1 VKPATFAIPAE
12 RERAPG
18 RAVARAGSI
27 GLAAGAIGLLAQLLF
42 FDTGLGINFPVAIV
56 TLLACAWFVP
66 ARPAR
71 WPKLADAWLPLAAVV
86 LAGFVALRGDRTLIA
101 LDVLGSITLTTL
113 ALASFGSMRVVHRPF
128 VNIVLLGLRAIAA
141 GTAGGSDVIQG
152 LLRGLP
158 LRRANAGPS
167 AWPGVLRGLMLA
179 LPLLLLF
186 VVLFSSADAVFAR
199 ILSDL
204 FALDLDLGSLPGRL
218 VTALAAAWLTAGLLV
233 FVSRGSEDDREFA
246 LGPQPTRRMGSTE
259 AITVL
264 IVLDLLF
271 GFFVVLQAT
280 YLFGGRSTLDAS
292 GLTYAEYARRGFF
305 ELLAVAFAVGGLVLG
320 LEAVVRSR
328 SRTYLATLLV
338 LVALTLV
345 VLASAFLRLRLYQD
359 AYGWTELRFYVFAAI
374 VWMAVG
380 AIGATVCIW
389 LDRTR
394 WLPHGMVILSVAFG
408 LAFNVIGPV
417 RFIAEQNIAR
427 VADGTLPANA
437 YDGVDLGYLAFLGD
451 DALAV
456 IAEGYPDG
464 LPRSVRAEAQYLL
477 EGHASRLAHDSSTG
491 DWQAWNLSRERIR
504 ALLSDEGLLR

>member
-1 VKPATFAIPAE
+1 MASVAVPAA
-12 RERAPG
+12 RERASG
-18 RAVARAGSI
+18 RTVARAGAV
-27 GLAAGAIGLLAQLLF
+27 GLAAGAIGILAQLLF
-42 FDTGLGINFPVAIV
+42 FDAGLGINFPIAIV

-66 ARPAR
+66 ARPTR
-71 WPKLADAWLPLAAVV
+71 WPKLADAWLPLAAVA

-101 LDVLGSITLTTL
+101 LDVMGSITLTTL
-113 ALASFGSMRVVHRPF
+113 ALASFGGMRVVQRPF
-128 VNIVLLGLRAIAA
+128 VAIVLVGLRAIAA
-141 GTAGGSDVIQG
+141 GAAAGAVVVEG

-158 LRRANAGPS
+158 LRRVHGRSS

-186 VVLFSSADAVFAR
+186 VVLFASADAVFAS
-199 ILSDL
+199 ILGDL
-204 FALDLDLGSLPGRL
+204 FAWDLDLGSLPGRL
-218 VTALAAAWLTAGLLV
+218 ITALAAAWLTAGLLV
-233 FVSRGSEDDREFA
+233 FVSRGHEGDQEVAS
-246 LGPQPTRRMGSTE
+246 GWQPMRRLGSTE

-264 IVLDLLF
+264 VALDLLF

-292 GLTYAEYARRGFF
+292 GLTYADYARRGFF
-305 ELLAVAFAVGGLVLG
+305 ELLTVAFAVGGLVLG
-320 LEAVVRSR
+320 LEAVIRRRSR
-328 SRTYLATLLV
+328 AYLASLLV

-345 VLASAFLRLRLYQD
+345 VLGSAFLRLRLYQD

-374 VWMAVG
+374 VWMAIGAVG
-380 AIGATVCIW
+380 AMVCVG

-394 WLPHGMVILSVAFG
+394 WLPHGLVILSVAFG

-437 YDGVDLGYLAFLGD
+437 YEGVDLGYLAFLGD
-451 DALAV
+451 DALVV
-456 IAEGYPDG
+456 IAESYPDG
-464 LPRSVRAEAQYLL
+464 LPPSVRTDAQYLL
-477 EGHASRLAHDSSTG
+477 EGHASRLAHDPST
-491 DWQAWNLSRERIR
+491 DNWQAWNLSRERIR